1 MELITGYTDKLTRK
15 NQRYCYN
22 TNRELFFVDESLM
35 LSLPFYIEV
44 EQVSYDRCDDNGE
57 HTGEKFY
64 RYEAI
69 ASTKGELESV

>member
-1 MELITGYTDKLTRK
+1 MELITGYTDRVTRK
-15 NQRYCYN
+15 NERCCYN

-35 LSLPFYIEV
+35 LSLPFYITTEKV
-44 EQVSYDRCDDNGE
+44 YYDECDEHGE
-57 HTGEKFY
+57 HTGKKFY